1 MDLKD
6 QIKQLAERVTKL
18 KSQIQTEEA
27 TKMAFIVPFIQCLG
41 YDIFNPLEV
50 VPEFISDIGI
60 KKGEKI
66 DYAILKDGQPIIL
79 IECKHWVED
88 LNIHDGQLLRYFNV
102 SKAKFAILTNGII
115 YRFYTDL
122 VKNNLMD
129 EKPFFE
135 FDITEIKDNQVDE
148 LKKFHKSYFDIEK
161 IFNAASDLKYSNE
174 IKNIFFKEINEPS
187 EALVRFFVTQVYQ
200 GRATEKVLITFKDL
214 VRKSCQE
221 VITDMITERLKT
233 AIKKESEAAQPK
245 EAPIQKPESE
255 PPKSKIETTI
265 EEMEAFYIIKAIIRR
280 SVDIKR
286 IAYRDTQS
294 YFSVLLDDNNRKPV
308 CRLYFSEKKK
318 QIGTFDE
325 NRKEIYTTLQSV
337 DDIYNFSDILINTV
351 KGYEGK

>member
-1 MDLKD
+1 M
-6 QIKQLAERVTKL
+6 
-18 KSQIQTEEA
+18 
-27 TKMAFIVPFIQCLG
+27 
-41 YDIFNPLEV
+41 
-50 VPEFISDIGI
+50 
-60 KKGEKI
+60 
-66 DYAILKDGQPIIL
+66 
-79 IECKHWVED
+79 
-88 LNIHDGQLLRYFNV
+88 
-102 SKAKFAILTNGII
+102 
-115 YRFYTDL
+115 
-122 VKNNLMD
+122 
-129 EKPFFE
+129 
-135 FDITEIKDNQVDE
+135 
-148 LKKFHKSYFDIEK
+148 
-161 IFNAASDLKYSNE
+161 
-174 IKNIFFKEINEPS
+174 
-187 EALVRFFVTQVYQ
+187 TQVYQ